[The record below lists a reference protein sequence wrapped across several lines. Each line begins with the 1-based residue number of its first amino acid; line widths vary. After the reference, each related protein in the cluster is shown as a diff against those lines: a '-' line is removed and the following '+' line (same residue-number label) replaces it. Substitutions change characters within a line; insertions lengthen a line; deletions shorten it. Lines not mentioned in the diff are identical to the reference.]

1 MRCLWIFTLLVATT
15 GFIAGCGGGDS
26 SSTPANEGGSAT
38 ESTDQAAE
46 SQADG
51 QASTA
56 TPAEVVHDFLEAAR
70 TGKDEQVALLLT
82 PTARTEVGRIGLNV
96 APPASDTARFEV
108 GRTQKVGET
117 GRTRRKPLD
126 RAADPEFRT
135 TRIRDGL
142 GLTPHRRRLASR
154 WHGNWS
160 PSKEKTR
167 FCSTM
172 KNRLKSCSNTK
183 CSKRKSLVEKLPRN
197 KRPRFVNHLVR
208 RTKTQSPF
216 ATTQAGFF
224 IDSSRNFAK
233 RSTMHNRSLAVQLH
247 PPVCVNLSL
256 HLGNW
261 FPLKEP
267 LAVEA
272 GGIAFFAPNRLHSRR
287 LLLGFQRLP

>member
-51 QASTA
+51 QASAA

-117 GRTRRKPLD
+117 VARV
-126 RAADPEFRT
+126 
-135 TRIRDGL
+135 
-142 GLTPHRRRLASR
+142 ASR
-154 WHGNWS
+154 WIEQPT
-160 PSKEKTR
+160 PSSVPQE
-167 FCSTM
+167 SEM
-172 KNRLKSCSNTK
+172 VWALRLTEEGW
-183 CSKRKSLVEKLPRN
+183 RVGGMAM
-197 KRPRFVNHLVR
+197 V
-208 RTKTQSPF
+208 PF
-216 ATTQAGFF
+216 EGE
-224 IDSSRNFAK
+224 D
-233 RSTMHNRSLAVQLH
+233 
-247 PPVCVNLSL
+247 P
-256 HLGNW
+256 
-261 FPLKEP
+261 
-267 LAVEA
+267 
-272 GGIAFFAPNRLHSRR
+272 
-287 LLLGFQRLP
+287 LLLDYEKPAEVMQQYKMLKAEIARRKAASEQETTIR